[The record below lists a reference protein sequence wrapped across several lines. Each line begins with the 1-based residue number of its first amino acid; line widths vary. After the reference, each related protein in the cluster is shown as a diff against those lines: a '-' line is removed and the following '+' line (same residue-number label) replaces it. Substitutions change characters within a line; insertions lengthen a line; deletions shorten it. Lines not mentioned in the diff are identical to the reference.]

1 MDNDCFTINIH
12 FSFFL
17 QPNLSDFY
25 SYSEFFDHVVNKRVS
40 YDINTLFM
48 FDPRLE
54 DIFCGILTSNL
65 RRTYTVILKELE
77 NMEKLFMYFYEL
89 FKHFFRYNAFC
100 LFIVVC
106 RFDYV
111 CIDIRCKSISSKI
124 CHLISY
130 KVSVCK

>member
-65 RRTYTVILKELE
+65 RRTYTVMKNGFILSQNRQQL
-77 NMEKLFMYFYEL
+77 KLSDQKNIYIPYIFVL
-89 FKHFFRYNAFC
+89 
-100 LFIVVC
+100 
-106 RFDYV
+106 
-111 CIDIRCKSISSKI
+111 SSKLK
-124 CHLISY
+124 CHKKYL
-130 KVSVCK
+130 KVGGRT

>member
-65 RRTYTVILKELE
+65 RRTYTVVQL
-77 NMEKLFMYFYEL
+77 
-89 FKHFFRYNAFC
+89 
-100 LFIVVC
+100 
-106 RFDYV
+106 
-111 CIDIRCKSISSKI
+111 
-124 CHLISY
+124 
-130 KVSVCK
+130 